1 MLIQAYRRKEPIEV
15 SLTTR
20 LIKFYLNDLQ
30 HVVADVD
37 AEERAILVD
46 GVPEAYRDYGD
57 VVAAQPSADEVA
69 RAEAAEKAQKDADE
83 RAEADRLAAESRAS
97 QTLLGSNVLDR
108 VIDLTGNTTATLGEV
123 VARAHTRSGL
133 SVAEW
138 NDLEPAER
146 EAKLATEVEIMTEEA
161 ETVEAEAADAIRVQA
176 EKDTAAEKEAAEAA
190 AAKKF
195 VLVADDQ
202 SFDLKTYDD
211 KKLREFAKQYGVPL
225 ASGIKGDQIR
235 QAIVDK
241 LVPPAAA

>member
-37 AEERAILVD
+37 ADERDLLVE
-46 GVPEAYRDYGD
+46 GIPEAYRDYGD
-57 VVAAQPSADEVA
+57 AVAAQPSAEDIA
-69 RAEAAEKAQKDADE
+69 RAEAAEKAQKEADE
-83 RAEADRLAAESRAS
+83 RAEAERLAAETRAS
-97 QTLLGSNVLDR
+97 QTLLGSSVLES
-108 VIDLTGNTTATLGEV
+108 VIDLTGNKTIALGDV
-123 VARAHTRSGL
+123 VARAHVRSEL
-133 SVAEW
+133 SVADW

-146 EAKLATEVEIMTEEA
+146 EAKLATEVEILTEEA
-161 ETVEAEAADAIRVQA
+161 ETEEAEAADALRVQA
-176 EKDTAAEKEAAEAA
+176 TKDAAAEKEAADAA

-195 VLVADDQ
+195 VLVAGDQ

-211 KKLREFAKQYGVPL
+211 KKLREFAKQYGVTL
-225 ASGIKGDQIR
+225 ASGLKGDQIR

-241 LVPPAAA
+241 LVPPAA